1 MMRRADWEARLHD
14 FLLARAGACH
24 TYGATDCCL
33 NAADAVLA
41 MTDIDLA
48 ADFRGRYTTASGA
61 ARALKRYGAGTLEAT
76 LDAML
81 PVVEPAFARRGDLV
95 HTQDL
100 VAIVIGADAVA
111 LGVTVD
117 AETTTEGWVRFPR
130 AEWVKGWA
138 VG

>member
-1 MMRRADWEARLHD
+1 MKRRADWEARLHD
-14 FLLARAGACH
+14 FLLVRGGACH

-41 MTDIDLA
+41 MTDVDIA
-48 ADFRGRYTTASGA
+48 ADFRGRYTTAGGA

-76 LDAML
+76 IDGML
-81 PVVEPAFARRGDLV
+81 PTIGPAFARRGDLV
-95 HTQDL
+95 QTQDL

-111 LGVTVD
+111 LGVTID
-117 AETTTEGWVRFPR
+117 AEAVTSGWVRFPR
-130 AEWVKGWA
+130 AQWVKGWA